1 MEAALGAPSSTPVWE
16 RVRGLPL
23 RLAPLLRNETQAPMM
38 AHCLL
43 GRVLPL
49 GGAMLGPPQ
58 PCFSL
63 GLLRRQELAP

>member
-1 MEAALGAPSSTPVWE
+1 MPLVAPVWE

-23 RLAPLLRNETQAPMM
+23 RLGPLLRNETQAPMM
-38 AHCLL
+38 AHCSP

-49 GGAMLGPPQ
+49 GGAVLGPPQ

-63 GLLRRQELAP
+63 GLLRR